1 MIEESEQSERR
12 RDSGRTIRLFLLAAI
27 AVLALVF
34 VVQNDNEVEV
44 SFVFTKV
51 DVALVW
57 ALVAALFLGFAAGW
71 LTKSF
76 RNRD

>member
-1 MIEESEQSERR
+1 MIEESEQRERR
-12 RDSGRTIRLFLLAAI
+12 RDTGRTIRSLLLAAI
-27 AVLALVF
+27 GVLALVF
-34 VVQNDNEVEV
+34 VIQNDNKVEV

-57 ALVAALFLGFAAGW
+57 ALIVALLLGFAAGW